1 MDSSFFLFF
10 GRIPLLDYILI
21 IIIPALIYLIFDD
34 LVNNGKQGNKLEEEE
49 NTNLSESKKVIET
62 LQPNQIKMACMSC
75 HHIWIPITKKGYQT
89 QWYNCPKCNQLSSR
103 DDFENEY
110 AKKEKEKMVDR
121 NRVEHESKMTAEM
134 SIEELQ
140 ELINAKKL
148 EASKPAAEMSIEELQ
163 SVIKLKTSEKM
174 EPIKKPTDALYIVA
188 IFLGIIGGL
197 IGYILAKDDD
207 PKMANDLLIVGIATS
222 IIGLFLYFVFIASL
236 F

>member
-21 IIIPALIYLIFDD
+21 ILILALIYLIFDY

-75 HHIWIPITKKGYQT
+75 HHIWIPITKKWYQT
-89 QWYNCPKCNQLSSR
+89 HWYNCPKCNQLSSR

-110 AKKEKEKMVDR
+110 AKKEKEKMVDG
-121 NRVEHESKMTAEM
+121 KYPAAEM
-134 SIEELQ
+134 SIEALQ

-207 PKMANDLLIVGIATS
+207 PKMANNLLIVGIATS

>member
-1 MDSSFFLFF
+1 MMDSSFFLFF

-21 IIIPALIYLIFDD
+21 ILILALIYLIFDY

-110 AKKEKEKMVDR
+110 VKKEKEKMVDG
-121 NRVEHESKMTAEM
+121 KYPAAEM
-134 SIEELQ
+134 SIEALQ

-207 PKMANDLLIVGIATS
+207 PKMANNLLIVGIATS

>member
-21 IIIPALIYLIFDD
+21 ILILALIYLIFDY

-49 NTNLSESKKVIET
+49 NTNLSESKK
-62 LQPNQIKMACMSC
+62 
-75 HHIWIPITKKGYQT
+75 
-89 QWYNCPKCNQLSSR
+89 
-103 DDFENEY
+103 
-110 AKKEKEKMVDR
+110 EKEKMVDG
-121 NRVEHESKMTAEM
+121 KYPAAEM
-134 SIEELQ
+134 SIEALQ